1 MRFRY
6 ALAPL
11 VLALTSFAATAEH
24 HNHHN
29 HAQQTEHQSLDAH
42 VHGLATL
49 NVALDDQQLELQLE
63 SPAMNIVGFEY
74 QPNSVADHHAVSEA
88 ERQLKDAQALFTLT
102 SAAHCSLTSMTLEH
116 DLTAEHEHKDANEHP
131 DDSAHPHSV
140 QHAIEHQAQATNW
153 HAEHTHATDEH
164 EHEHEHEHAHSD
176 IQAHYIFNCS
186 AAEKLKHIDTAGFF
200 KAFPATEKINVQ
212 LVTPTTQ
219 YGTELSVSKTQLNW

>member
-6 ALAPL
+6 AIAPL
-11 VLALTSFAATAEH
+11 VLALTSLTASAEQH
-24 HNHHN
+24 KPHKDNH
-29 HAQQTEHQSLDAH
+29 QQHQAEQASLAAH

-49 NVALDDQQLELQLE
+49 NVAFDGQQLELQLE

-74 QPNSVADHHAVSEA
+74 QPSSAADHHAVAKA
-88 ERQLKDAQALFTLT
+88 ERKLKDAQALFTLT

-131 DDSAHPHSV
+131 DDSAHPHLV
-140 QHAIEHQAQATNW
+140 QHAIEHQAQATNR
-153 HAEHTHATDEH
+153 HAEHTHATD
-164 EHEHEHEHAHSD
+164 EHEHEHAHSD

-186 AAEKLKHIDTAGFF
+186 AADQLKSIDVAGFF
-200 KAFPATEKINVQ
+200 KAFPATETIQVQ

-219 YGTELSVSKTQLNW
+219 HGTELSASNTQLNW